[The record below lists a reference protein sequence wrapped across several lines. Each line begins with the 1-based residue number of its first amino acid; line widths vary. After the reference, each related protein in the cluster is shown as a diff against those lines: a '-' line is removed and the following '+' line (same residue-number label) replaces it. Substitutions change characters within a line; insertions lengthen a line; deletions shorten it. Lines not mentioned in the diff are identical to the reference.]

1 MSEKEEKEKRN
12 PFERLIDKVEDTVE
26 NVVDPDARERRHS
39 HQYRRYEDERTHI
52 TININVECCPP
63 PSPPGTGGGTGPGT
77 TAGRPTHQTGTSDG
91 SVGGGLA
98 APGGIIKIPG
108 RPGNVWPG

>member
-1 MSEKEEKEKRN
+1 MSEKDEKEKRN
-12 PFERLIDKVEDTVE
+12 PFERLIDKAEDAVE

-39 HQYRRYEDERTHI
+39 YQQRRYEDERTNI

-63 PSPPGTGGGTGPGT
+63 PSPGTGPGT
-77 TAGRPTHQTGTSDG
+77 TGGRPTHQTGTSDG
-91 SVGGGLA
+91 SVGGGAA

-108 RPGNVWPG
+108 RPGN